1 MLIQRRSATLGSAL
15 LALSLGAIGSA
26 YAASDT
32 LTPGRQS
39 GSTQVQSGAAV
50 EATSSGTDKSTS
62 ASAEFG
68 KLDKDGDGVL
78 SRSEGKRNKDV
89 AKSWNQLDVN
99 KDGKLDAMEFSQ
111 FELNPAD
118 AAQKR

>member
-26 YAASDT
+26 NAASDT

-39 GSTQVQSGAAV
+39 GPTPGQSGTVV
-50 EATSSGTDKSTS
+50 EATSPGVDTSTS

-68 KLDKDGDGVL
+68 KLDKDGDGIL
-78 SRSEGKRNKDV
+78 SRSEGKRNKEV
-89 AKSWNQLDVN
+89 AKSWNKLDVN